1 MGLNKYHEGD
11 CTSSTVALYQK
22 SIKFLNSSTDIGL
35 SGYFNL
41 WDILRF
47 ISTTWLWL
55 AEKDCGCRK
64 KIIFRQMHNRK
75 LCVCVCVCVWCV
87 LGGGGGGCSIS
98 TKMYDVFTKILQGS
112 DTASGAFLHKR
123 YSKICDL
130 NLGLIYLR
138 KVLKNSFLNLNFSKD
153 IFQGFWWQLLQQ

>member
-22 SIKFLNSSTDIGL
+22 SVFDFLNSSTDIGL

-41 WDILRF
+41 WDIFRF
-47 ISTTWLWL
+47 ISITWFWLFLLWL
-55 AEKDCGCRK
+55 QK
-64 KIIFRQMHNRK
+64 KIIFLQMHNRK
-75 LCVCVCVCVWCV
+75 CVCVCVCVWCV
-87 LGGGGGGCSIS
+87 SGGRAQYLLKCM
-98 TKMYDVFTKILQGS
+98 MYYVLCTKILQGS
-112 DTASGAFLHKR
+112 DTASGAVLHKR
-123 YSKICDL
+123 CSKICDL

-138 KVLKNSFLNLNFSKD
+138 KVLKNSFLNLNYSKD